1 MPSTDM
7 EYDNFSR
14 ELYFFVSSFFSS
26 ILELSSTYYFL

>member
-14 ELYFFVSSFFSS
+14 ELYFFVSSFFSPDTWT
-26 ILELSSTYYFL
+26 SSTYYFL